1 MLFFQSMIL
10 AYSFLIFGTHANDPQ
25 CLGFSLI
32 FLPLYQIVWLIFFH
46 DSQRQQIVL
55 LMFLPFLTH
64 YLGVPRYTYTTHFV
78 VIVDFQFEILPIS
91 VSGIV
96 VFLYIPLVFQ
106 SIRIFFIS
114 F

>member
-1 MLFFQSMIL
+1 SMIL

-55 LMFLPFLTH
+55 LIFLPFLTH
-64 YLGVPRYTYTTHFV
+64 YLGVPRYTYPTHIV
-78 VIVDFQFEILPIS
+78 VIFVFPFEILPITFAGLI
-91 VSGIV
+91 VS
-96 VFLYIPLVFQ
+96 LHMPLVLQ
-106 SIRIFFIS
+106 
-114 F
+114 